1 MERAA
6 GKEGT
11 VLWGSFRVSD
21 TKIPD
26 SNEAGSGQE
35 GWGDISVSNVPAM
48 QGEGL
53 LELGSQSP
61 QTH

>member
-1 MERAA
+1 M
-6 GKEGT
+6 
-11 VLWGSFRVSD
+11 LWGSFSVSD
-21 TKIPD
+21 DNKIPD
-26 SNEAGSGQE
+26 SNEVGSRQE

-53 LELGSQSP
+53 LEFGSQSP